1 MYTKKQID
9 RITRRLTRKLDNF
22 ELKKAKEAY
31 KQGLYGYI
39 LLDTGVI
46 ERYDTYKL
54 FKKMYK
60 RYSKQFV
67 IDELFYKEALQDA

>member
-9 RITRRLTRKLDNF
+9 RITRRLMHQLARF

-31 KQGLYGYI
+31 KQGLCGYI
-39 LLDTGVI
+39 LLDSGVI
-46 ERYDTYKL
+46 ECYDTYKL

-60 RYSKQFV
+60 RYAKQFV
-67 IDELFYKEALQDA
+67 IDEVFFKEALQDA